1 MLKIIIIIKLHCTL
15 INNKIINLLPNNI
28 NIIFI
33 YPLYKIFNIFL
44 FYEINNNIILNY
56 KMNKYNLFIS

>member
-1 MLKIIIIIKLHCTL
+1 MLKIIIIKLHCTL
-15 INNKIINLLPNNI
+15 INNKIINLLSNNI

-44 FYEINNNIILNY
+44 FHEINNNIILNY
-56 KMNKYNLFIS
+56 KMNKYNLFIF